1 MKQLLVSHRNRQQGI
16 SKSGMLLLLL
26 VIGLFLTVGLKLIPV
41 YVDHNVITG
50 VMRTL
55 QENGRLNSMTQ
66 SELRQELANSL
77 RVNNI
82 RDFDMESVILDR
94 SGSQNQVHVVYEK
107 RVPVFSNIDIVVS
120 FDDMF
125 D

>member
-1 MKQLLVSHRNRQQGI
+1 MKQLSESHGNRQQGI
-16 SKSGMLLLLL
+16 SRLGMLLLLML
-26 VIGLFLTVGLKLIPV
+26 IGLFLTIGLKLIPV

-50 VMRTL
+50 VVRTL

-66 SELRQELANSL
+66 SELRQELGNSL

-82 RDFDMESVILDR
+82 RDFDINSVTLER
-94 SGSQNQVHVVYEK
+94 SGNQSQVYIVYEK
-107 RVPVFSNIDIVVS
+107 RIPAFSNIDIVVS
-120 FDDMF
+120 FDDIF